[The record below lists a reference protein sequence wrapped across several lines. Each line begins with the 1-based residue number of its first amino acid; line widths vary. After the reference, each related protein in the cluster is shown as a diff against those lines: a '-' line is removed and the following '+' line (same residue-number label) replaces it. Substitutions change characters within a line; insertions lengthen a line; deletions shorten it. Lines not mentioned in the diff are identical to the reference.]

1 MKKKLVVRFG
11 SCELT
16 IYDTHR
22 CDEGQCREQQPNYQT
37 KSDRANGA
45 SSRHKLCVRKRG
57 AITRRVSGS
66 VCSSSPAEPCL
77 SARKLS
83 QPRSPLHN
91 RAIDPLKQRNAAHN
105 ARPGAEAMHQ
115 RGPGRPCAGHGRER
129 PVARG
134 QPEVVQRDV
143 LARGE
148 KGRDRA
154 PRDAAA
160 QTGRG
165 HARAERRVV
174 EGFGR
179 EVHDY
184 VSGDGVDSAGRD
196 DDRARFCREVV
207 EPEVFSGSG
216 GKCVKDVI
224 GRTEKQ
230 KEGDSH
236 FLIIWR
242 IHGVSPVIST

>member
-1 MKKKLVVRFG
+1 
-11 SCELT
+11 
-16 IYDTHR
+16 
-22 CDEGQCREQQPNYQT
+22 
-37 KSDRANGA
+37 
-45 SSRHKLCVRKRG
+45 
-57 AITRRVSGS
+57 
-66 VCSSSPAEPCL
+66 
-77 SARKLS
+77 
-83 QPRSPLHN
+83 
-91 RAIDPLKQRNAAHN
+91 
-105 ARPGAEAMHQ
+105 MHQ

-148 KGRDRA
+148 KGRDRT

-165 HARAERRVV
+165 RARAERRVV

-196 DDRARFCREVV
+196 DDPARFCREVV

-216 GKCVKDVI
+216 GKCCKRCNWQNGKTKRGRFSLFDHVENPWGFPGDVDVMHAVPCACA
-224 GRTEKQ
+224 GGYR
-230 KEGDSH
+230 
-236 FLIIWR
+236 R
-242 IHGVSPVIST
+242 